1 MGDRAKLM
9 REEKIFKL
17 FLRLSIP
24 AILGMVV
31 QSLYNIVD
39 RIFIGNI
46 PEVGGLAISGIGV
59 VLPVTFIIMG
69 FGMLFGIGAGANISI
84 KLGQN
89 NKDEAER
96 IFGVGFFLLTVAGI
110 LITVFGLIFL
120 EDIVNLYGADDS
132 IRVYA
137 KDYLRIILY
146 GNVFNTIAFG
156 LNNTIRAEGNAKI
169 AMYSMLVG
177 AITNTILDPILIYG
191 LNMGVAGAAW
201 ATIIAQFASFVWT
214 MYYYLSDQSMLK
226 LKKEFVGF
234 SKSVAFRI
242 MSIGVSPFAMQ
253 VAGSVVGI
261 MMNQSLSKYGGS
273 LAIGAYAAINSVVTL
288 FFMPIFGMNQGLQP
302 IIGFNYGAKNYKRVR
317 EALKVGILAATAV
330 CIVGFA
336 FIQLIPDV
344 FIGFITKDADIRKMG
359 AEGIRRFMLM
369 MPLIGTQIIS
379 ANFFQA
385 IGKAQK
391 SFILSMLRQVILL
404 IPLILI
410 LPNFMGLIGIWTA
423 VPISDFTATVVTAVV
438 LYFEMKILR
447 KAEQSYH
454 EERKEEIE
462 ANIENQF
469 IDTF

>member
-46 PEVGGLAISGIGV
+46 PEVGGLAISGVGV

-169 AMYSMLVG
+169 AMYSMLLG

-191 LNMGVAGAAW
+191 FNMGVAGAAW

-261 MMNQSLSKYGGS
+261 IMNKSLSQYGGS

-302 IIGFNYGAKNYKRVR
+302 IIGFNYGANNFKRVR

-330 CIVGFA
+330 CIVGFVL
-336 FIQLIPDV
+336 IQLIPEV
-344 FIGFITKDADIRKMG
+344 FIGFITKDPDIRKMG
-359 AEGIRRFMLM
+359 AEGIRRFMLL

-423 VPISDFTATVVTAVV
+423 VPISDFTATVMTAVV

-462 ANIENQF
+462 ANIENQS
-469 IDTF
+469 IDMF